1 MSTGTGDACYL
12 ARDLGNG
19 SYGGD
24 VHCLQRFFARKGYL
38 QEEATGYYGERTATA
53 ASRWKVRDESTR
65 AARARTRSSARAFAR
80 SPLDANDRT
89 DLFERATTDVSY

>member
-53 ASRWKVRDESTR
+53 ASRWKVRDETTR
-65 AARARTRSSARAFAR
+65 ARADAHERSSVRPLAARRERSDGSLRAR
-80 SPLDANDRT
+80 DD
-89 DLFERATTDVSY
+89 

>member
-53 ASRWKVRDESTR
+53 ARVVSSLTFHLL
-65 AARARTRSSARAFAR
+65 AARRERSDGSLRAR
-80 SPLDANDRT
+80 DD
-89 DLFERATTDVSY
+89 